1 MGNYIDPSDITNWP
15 SGCTDTEGSGEAI
28 SCQAEWIAFAEET
41 IEKIVGTWF
50 YEKAFD
56 IEINGNN
63 KNRLNVP
70 LYADIITVTHIY
82 ICNIELDPA
91 WYSYDENSVF
101 LDLCG
106 SGIASGSGAEL
117 YWILSQ
123 HAEAGLFP
131 RGHNNIRIIG
141 TAGQVN
147 HPVMVK
153 KAVLWLVE
161 AINDGVMDTAVIGI
175 FKSEKIGDYS
185 YTKGLTGYAKS
196 GVFTG
201 IGKVDA
207 IIRHLMKQKKPV
219 IMAP

>member
-15 SGCTDTEGSGEAI
+15 SGCEAA
-28 SCQAEWIAFAEET
+28 CQAEWISFVEES

-82 ICNIELDPA
+82 ICNVELNPT
-91 WYSYDENSVF
+91 WYDWDENSVF

-106 SGIASGSGAEL
+106 SGIVSGSAEL
-117 YWILSQ
+117 YWILGQ
-123 HAEAGLFP
+123 HTEAGLFP
-131 RGHNNIRIIG
+131 HGDNNIRIIG

-153 KAVLWLVE
+153 KAALWFVE
-161 AINDGVMDTAVIGI
+161 AINDGVLDTAVIGI

-185 YTKGLTGYAKS
+185 YTKGLTGYTKG
-196 GVFTG
+196 GVYTG

-207 IIRHLMKQKKPV
+207 IIRHLIKQKKTV